1 VRARATVLGA
11 ALALACAGGS
21 PPYELPEERTGGR
34 PLTQA
39 PNPRSGEISWRAGP
53 IEKTPDG
60 LRVEFTLMNGTSRD
74 YFNVML
80 RLVLRGPERE
90 VATVRY
96 PTGSL
101 GARST
106 KRIQAHLASPGFEV
120 EAAQLELI
128 WAQE

>member
-1 VRARATVLGA
+1 MRARATLLAA
-11 ALALACAGGS
+11 ALALACAGGA

-53 IEKTPDG
+53 IEKTADG

-80 RLVLRGPERE
+80 RLVLRGP
-90 VATVRY
+90 
-96 PTGSL
+96 
-101 GARST
+101 GAAGRDGPLPD
-106 KRIQAHLASPGFEV
+106 RRARGAFHQAHPGPPR
-120 EAAQLELI
+120 AARLRGGEQPS
-128 WAQE
+128 WS